1 MGDQCLSLSGSTA
14 CGALSGYTAYI
25 EGQLGITDVAS
36 FDTYVENGVAVNGSF
51 GGVFTTT
58 FGCAGW
64 TGAGLRYHQSALCAA
79 FVGNAFVSGATG
91 NATTCTAAARAP
103 IPMCASVLA
112 AFVASYRALLA
123 NASVCP
129 DPSSTASAYLD
140 FFEAAAP
147 FLSTADNCLLGLAE
161 DRAQCGFMTSAEDR
175 VYCASSNGTVDPCCS
190 LLTVP
195 SQISTPQTQ
204 TTTTT
209 TTALSSNTTAS
220 TPASAYTIP
229 ITVIVS
235 AAGSAVF
242 LLACVVLCICIKTAK
257 RFRARKSDL
266 DGEDDENT
274 TAVATESSG
283 YTAKKTKKK
292 AIAVVAKKTAKNIR
306 VSAATVDDGSVDP
319 PSVNESIRGENA
331 AGKRPTAHA
340 VVHRYYAEKT
350 DELNAAVGDTF
361 LVKEQY
367 DDGWGYGY
375 NTRTHEEGFFPLG
388 ILSGFTIP
396 SGRTPSTTTAETS
409 SVNSLSMNRTS
420 SLGRAPTTIIET
432 VPAVPRVP
440 TNILEQQY
448 QYQVQHQLQQQYH
461 YQSEYTGSNTQRS
474 PPIYGPKS
482 PLPIIP
488 ASSASPLAPQPAT
501 MRMSVEFNPT
511 PVRSNRIAKMQI
523 VMYGF
528 EPGRRDEIELRVGDQ
543 VQVLQEFDDGWGVGR
558 NLNTGLEGV
567 LPLDCLNGYASLEQQ
582 QQVMSCIS
590 LVGSTSCPSF
600 AGYTGY
606 LSFNATSVTEFDAY
620 VEQSVT
626 TDTGDAGT
634 FASSMVTT
642 LGCTGWAGTGLR
654 YHRTAV
660 CGLLVYYAGQYGAGS
675 GAPCNASQAAVGA
688 DPLCAATMNSF
699 LASWA
704 AVTASNASCPDGGD
718 AANLQ
723 AYISGYDAA
732 LSLLQDAVGCVASVP
747 QDTANCGFTDAAD
760 AVAFCAATPT
770 ATCCNT
776 QSTTTSS
783 ATSSYSATQAA
794 TTTTSIQSLTTSSAT
809 SVVNSDTSVSITT
822 IAGAAGGA
830 FVLLVIII
838 VTICCVRRKSRAHV
852 SDSYAFTKKPPLPSS
867 TSAASSYAAGG
878 SHLKQQKSHRVVY
891 DYIAQH
897 PDEINCAIGDQ
908 IVLKTEYDDG
918 WAFGLNTIT
927 KQEGYFP
934 IEILQEFAQPLQNK
948 DHKSND
954 YSQRSSSLYGGKNI
968 YDDNNNNTNS
978 IYLTPSAAAASIHDY
993 NSPNSKYQSTYTY
1006 ATNNSVYDPIVE
1018 PLEVAKIGTDEAVY
1032 AFDAE
1037 RKDEVSL
1044 RPGDRVLVSKS
1055 FDDGW
1060 CYGTV
1065 LATQRTGYFP
1075 YDCLASYER
1084 EHAATNNTSNTT
1096 AKKGKK
1102 ARVSSIYDSE
1112 SIYDAPQQQQPNV
1125 AADGS
1130 ILVVYEFVPQNGDE
1144 VALRVGDRVLLKH
1157 EYDDGWAY
1165 GFNTSTKKEGILPLD
1180 CLASRDETSSTA
1192 RRRGGQDRISTRISS
1207 LYGGEANTD
1216 SYYPQSNYGTDSVY
1230 Y

>member
-1 MGDQCLSLSGSTA
+1 MSDQCLSLSGSTA

-51 GGVFTTT
+51 GGAFTTT

-91 NATTCTAAARAP
+91 NATTCMAAARAP
-103 IPMCASVLA
+103 IQMCASVLA

-147 FLSTADNCLLGLAE
+147 FLSTADDCLLGLAE
-161 DRAQCGFMTSAEDR
+161 DRGQCGFLTSAEER

-195 SQISTPQTQ
+195 SQISTSLTP
-204 TTTTT
+204 TTT
-209 TTALSSNTTAS
+209 TTALNSNTTAS
-220 TPASAYTIP
+220 TPSAYTIP
-229 ITVIVS
+229 IPVIAS

-242 LLACVVLCICIKTAK
+242 LLTCIAICICIKTAK
-257 RFRARKSDL
+257 RIRTKNSDFES
-266 DGEDDENT
+266 EDDEN
-274 TAVATESSG
+274 AAATESSG
-283 YTAKKTKKK
+283 YTAGATDKKNK
-292 AIAVVAKKTAKNIR
+292 AAVAKSTAKNNRIAD
-306 VSAATVDDGSVDP
+306 SSTADEDS

-331 AGKRPTAHA
+331 AGKKPTAHA
-340 VVHRYYAEKT
+340 VVYSYYAQKM
-350 DELNAAVGDTF
+350 DELNAAIGDTF
-361 LVKEQY
+361 LVKERY

-396 SGRTPSTTTAETS
+396 SGSTPIATTPETYS
-409 SVNSLSMNRTS
+409 ANGMSINRIS
-420 SLGRAPTTIIET
+420 SLRGAPTTVIQT

-440 TNILEQQY
+440 TNILDQQHHQY
-448 QYQVQHQLQQQYH
+448 QP
-461 YQSEYTGSNTQRS
+461 EYVSSSAQRS
-474 PPIYGPKS
+474 PLTNGPKS
-482 PLPIIP
+482 PLPVIP
-488 ASSASPLAPQPAT
+488 ASSASPLAPQPAI
-501 MRMSVEFNPT
+501 MRLSMELNP
-511 PVRSNRIAKMQI
+511 PARSNKIAKVRI
-523 VMYGF
+523 VMCGF
-528 EPGRRDEIELRVGDQ
+528 EPELRDEIELKVGDQ
-543 VQVLQEFDDGWGVGR
+543 VQLLQEFDDGWGVGR
-558 NLNTGLEGV
+558 NLNTGREGV
-567 LPLDCLNGYASLEQQ
+567 LPLDCLNGYTSVEQQ
-582 QQVMSCIS
+582 QVGYQQHNNQKHHNRESSLEMSCIS

-634 FASSMVTT
+634 FASSMVTA
-642 LGCTGWAGTGLR
+642 LGCTGWTGTGLR

-675 GAPCNASQAAVGA
+675 TPCNASQAVVGA

-699 LASWA
+699 LSSWA
-704 AVTASNASCPDGGD
+704 AVTANNASCPDGGD

-723 AYISGYDAA
+723 VYISGYDAT
-732 LSLLQDAVGCVASVP
+732 LPLLQDAVGCVTSVP

-760 AVAFCAATPT
+760 AVAFCAATQT
-770 ATCCNT
+770 ATCCAT

-783 ATSSYSATQAA
+783 ATSSYSTTQSA
-794 TTTTSIQSLTTSSAT
+794 TTTISVQPSATASNTTSTT
-809 SVVNSDTSVSITT
+809 SSDTSVSITT
-822 IAGAAGGA
+822 IAGAAGGG

-838 VTICCVRRKSRAHV
+838 VTVCCMRKKSRATV
-852 SDSYAFTKKPPLPSS
+852 SDSYAFTKRPLPSS
-867 TSAASSYAAGG
+867 TSAASSYAGGG
-878 SHLKQQKSHRVVY
+878 SQLKQQKSHRVVY
-891 DYIAQH
+891 DYLAQH

-908 IVLKTEYDDG
+908 IVLNTEYDDG

-934 IEILQEFAQPLQNK
+934 IEILQEFAQPLQNNN
-948 DHKSND
+948 HKSND
-954 YSQRSSSLYGGKNI
+954 YSQRSSSLYGGNNDY
-968 YDDNNNNTNS
+968 YDNNNTNS
-978 IYLTPSAAAASIHDY
+978 IYLTPSAAAASIQDY

-1006 ATNNSVYDPIVE
+1006 ATNNSVYDPIME
-1018 PLEVAKIGTDEAVY
+1018 SQPLEVAKIGPDEAVY
-1032 AFDAE
+1032 PFDAE

-1044 RPGDRVLVSKS
+1044 SPGDRVLVSKS

-1084 EHAATNNTSNTT
+1084 EHGTTNNSNNAA

-1112 SIYDAPQQQQPNV
+1112 SIYEAPQQQQPSV

-1130 ILVVYEFVPQNGDE
+1130 ILVVYEFAPQNGDE

-1165 GFNTSTKKEGILPLD
+1165 GFNTNTKKEGILPLD

-1192 RRRGGQDRISTRISS
+1192 RRRGGPDRISTRISS
-1207 LYGGEANTD
+1207 LYGGQANTD